1 MIIKENN
8 DQVFVMFLDWM
19 SKEVKKLN
27 KYGQPIYISE
37 HNLRLQI
44 KLAIGSVYFAPSD
57 RWLDVGCGLRPY
69 EMYFPA
75 NSYVGVDIEASGRA
89 PHLKAP
95 DHYYDGRLLPF
106 PDDSFDVALL
116 ITVLHHTKKPIEIL
130 KEAIRVAPRIIV
142 MEDLYKNL
150 LQKYL
155 TFAMDSLLNLEFFG
169 HPHTNMTQEQW
180 ESVR

>member
-1 MIIKENN
+1 MDSRTKDILRKITPYLKSGDCII
-8 DQVFVMFLDWM
+8 D
-19 SKEVKKLN
+19 
-27 KYGQPIYISE
+27 
-37 HNLRLQI
+37 
-44 KLAIGSVYFAPSD
+44 IGSGDCTVANTLGNNGYEITP
-57 RWLDVGCGLRPY
+57 LDIRDESVHQNFRP
-69 EMYFPA
+69 
-75 NSYVGVDIEASGRA
+75 II
-89 PHLKAP
+89 
-95 DHYYDGRLLPF
+95 YDGKNIPF

-180 ESVR
+180 EGVFNKLGLKILDRNVHNFWRFFTSGTFYLEKVK